1 VLTPC
6 PSTRVTQ
13 VGPTQVLTLALL
25 EVVVYAANKRFLLI
39 ELIGIADI
47 GGTVV
52 IHCFGAYFGLA
63 AAWVLGVPKDDAGDS
78 DSSSIS
84 DIFSLIGTVFLW
96 LYWPSF
102 VTAMPGDSA
111 QETTA
116 LLNTVFA
123 LLASTVT
130 TFGISAWMERS
141 IRPVDIQN
149 ATLAGGVAVGAPANF
164 ALSPTGAL
172 GVGALAGLISAL
184 GFIKVQPMLE
194 GKGLHDSC
202 GVHNLHGMPSVL
214 GALISFVFLLIN
226 DDCKLNGSCQE
237 EGQAVMQLVALGV
250 TVAVAVL
257 TGALTG
263 AVLKAIGQPERKFVD
278 QSAWSAS
285 PPPTGPAT
293 APNSPPKI
301 DAQA

>member
-1 VLTPC
+1 
-6 PSTRVTQ
+6 
-13 VGPTQVLTLALL
+13 
-25 EVVVYAANKRFLLI
+25 
-39 ELIGIADI
+39 
-47 GGTVV
+47 
-52 IHCFGAYFGLA
+52 
-63 AAWVLGVPKDDAGDS
+63 
-78 DSSSIS
+78 
-84 DIFSLIGTVFLW
+84 
-96 LYWPSF
+96 
-102 VTAMPGDSA
+102 
-111 QETTA
+111 
-116 LLNTVFA
+116 
-123 LLASTVT
+123 
-130 TFGISAWMERS
+130 
-141 IRPVDIQN
+141 
-149 ATLAGGVAVGAPANF
+149 
-164 ALSPTGAL
+164 
-172 GVGALAGLISAL
+172 
-184 GFIKVQPMLE
+184 
-194 GKGLHDSC
+194 
-202 GVHNLHGMPSVL
+202 MPSVL